1 MIIMKRFENKNIIF
15 EFPDDWNVE
24 KADVS
29 NNPDCVAALSK
40 GETTLLNVIKFPTNT
55 NLEEFKP
62 NMENM
67 FEEDGGIIFDSYLT
81 NMADKNVLY
90 LHGNIDTV
98 DISFDIHSFVFIEN
112 KMIYFF
118 EFRTLEVFKEIIKE
132 FNEIVN
138 SFEITI

>member
-1 MIIMKRFENKNIIF
+1 MKKFENNNIIF

-24 KADVS
+24 KADVLS
-29 NNPDCVAALSK
+29 NPDCVATLSK
-40 GETTLLNVIKFPTNT
+40 GETTLLNVVKFPTNT
-55 NLEEFKP
+55 DLEEFKP

-67 FEEDGGIIFDSYLT
+67 FEEDGGVILDSYLT
-81 NMADKNVLY
+81 NIANKSAIY

-98 DISFDIHSFVFIEN
+98 DINFDIHSFVFVEN
-112 KMIYFF
+112 KIIYFF
-118 EFRTLEVFKEIIKE
+118 EFRTLEVSEDIIKE

>member
-1 MIIMKRFENKNIIF
+1 MIIMKRFENNNILF

-29 NNPDCVAALSK
+29 NNPDCVATLSK
-40 GETTLLNVIKFPTNT
+40 GETTLLNVVRFPTNT

-62 NMENM
+62 NMEEM
-67 FEEDGGIIFDSYLT
+67 FEEDGGVILDSYLT
-81 NMADKNVLY
+81 NISNKAAIY
-90 LHGNIDTV
+90 LHGNIDTA
-98 DISFDIHSFVFIEN
+98 DINFDIHSFVFVEN
-112 KMIYFF
+112 KIIYFF
-118 EFRTLEVFKEIIKE
+118 EFRTLEVSEEIIKE

>member
-1 MIIMKRFENKNIIF
+1 MKKFENNNIIF

-24 KADVS
+24 KADVLS
-29 NNPDCVAALSK
+29 NPDCVATLSK
-40 GETTLLNVIKFPTNT
+40 GETTLLNVVKFPTNT
-55 NLEEFKP
+55 DLDEFKP

-67 FEEDGGIIFDSYLT
+67 FEEDGGVILDSYLT
-81 NMADKNVLY
+81 NIANKTVIY

-98 DISFDIHSFVFIEN
+98 DTNFDIHSFVFVEN
-112 KMIYFF
+112 KIIYFF
-118 EFRTLEVFKEIIKE
+118 EFRTLEVSEDIIKE